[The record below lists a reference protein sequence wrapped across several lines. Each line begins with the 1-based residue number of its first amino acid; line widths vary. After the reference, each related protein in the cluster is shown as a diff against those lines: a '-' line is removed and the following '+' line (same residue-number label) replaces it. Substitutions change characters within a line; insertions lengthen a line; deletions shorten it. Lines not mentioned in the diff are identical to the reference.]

1 MASRKLT
8 KQEYTRIGTFSTA
21 VVVGTAC
28 DVLFTASTGIP
39 ITLVIAKILASVA
52 GGILATE
59 ALDLSRRWA
68 QDNHN
73 LRNNDLTRIVGK
85 AIASV
90 IISVADSPDYP
101 KDVANSLR
109 KMAKVAEEKWENIVE
124 NLPDEFAPI
133 DETQLTDFFS
143 DRPEDFSNLTT
154 LDVDLWAALLDCLRG
169 KAGVLVTKPVISD
182 TANYLHEIFS
192 KALREELKKD
202 FQADGKAFAGM
213 VLDLFAV
220 LRSEIASH
228 HGTILQK
235 LDEIKLQN
243 PSAIPPDFNLAE
255 FEQRLELL
263 SRKNQEEIATELKN
277 FAGEIKSDLQEIR
290 QQSQQQYEEL
300 RKAIAHIADPQAVQ
314 NKFWQILRSKA
325 QDRPNWLQFL
335 TAGEMATRKLIPPT
349 PPKNIRPRIPIN
361 QSLYMVIDLDFKNHQ
376 LLLFNRSQQEQCLLC
391 PSSAYAPNPIIEES
405 PLVLPQEDAWADE
418 DKQFIFDKLG
428 KEEFIAILLEQPLN
442 LPWLIP
448 PSDEGLIEWN
458 NLRIKELFAQLRQQ
472 SNWQVFYQNFQV
484 IEH

>member
-1 MASRKLT
+1 MASHKLT
-8 KQEYTRIGTFSTA
+8 KQEYIRIGTFSTA

-28 DVLFTASTGIP
+28 DVLFTGSTGIP
-39 ITLVIAKILASVA
+39 ITLVIAKILESIA
-52 GGILATE
+52 GSAIATE
-59 ALDLSRRWA
+59 ALDLSRRWGE
-68 QDNHN
+68 NHQN

-90 IISVADSPDYP
+90 IISVADSQDYP

-109 KMAKVAEEKWENIVE
+109 KMAKVAEEEWENIVE
-124 NLPDEFAPI
+124 NLPDEFAAI
-133 DETQLTDFFS
+133 EETQLTDFFS
-143 DRPEDFSNLTT
+143 DRPEDFSNLTA
-154 LDVDLWAALLDCLRG
+154 LDVDLWAALLDCLRW
-169 KAGVLVTKPVISD
+169 KAEVLVTKPVISE
-182 TANYLHEIFS
+182 TANYLHKVFS

-243 PSAIPPDFNLAE
+243 PSAIPADFNLVE

-277 FAGEIKSDLQEIR
+277 LAGEIKSDLQEIS

-325 QDRPNWLQFL
+325 QDRPKWLQFS
-335 TAGEMATRKLIPPT
+335 TAGEMGTRKLIPPT
-349 PPKNIRPRIPIN
+349 PPENIRPRIPIN
-361 QSLYMVIDLDFKNHQ
+361 QSLYMVIDLDFQNHQ
-376 LLLFNRSQQEQCLLC
+376 LLFLTRSQQEQRLLC
-391 PSSAYAPNPIIEES
+391 PSSAYAPNPIIDES
-405 PLVLPQEDAWADE
+405 PLVLPQKDAWADE
-418 DKQFIFDKLG
+418 DKQFRFDEVG

-448 PSDEGLIEWN
+448 PSDEGFIEWN
-458 NLRIKELFAQLRQQ
+458 NRRIKELFVQLRQQ
-472 SNWQVFYQNFQV
+472 SNWQVFYQSFQV
-484 IEH
+484 V